1 MIIDDKET
9 VLVTGA
15 NGFVGSRLCRR
26 LIADGYRVIAGV
38 RRGCDDS
45 LIEELNLE
53 YRYGDINQPE
63 TLPAMIENIDYIIHN
78 AGLTKA
84 RSIEQFMK
92 VNHEGTR
99 HLLLAAEKNKKIK
112 KFIYVSSLA
121 AAGPSAKGKP
131 LTEDDPPHP
140 ITEYGRS
147 KAAGEKEVCD
157 FSAKINT
164 VSIRPP
170 AIYGPGDKEMFS
182 FFQIL
187 NNRLM
192 PFLGNPGRK
201 IQLVHV
207 DDLCYGISCVLKA
220 ATKSGSI
227 YFVAEEKGYSYG
239 QLVGFIRKGVG
250 RWALPLY
257 LPGFTVKFIASI
269 SEGVMRRFGKAPMFT
284 VEKANEI
291 LANWEVSTEKAAR
304 ELGYRSRIAFPE
316 GARQTVHWYR
326 EEGWL

>member
-1 MIIDDKET
+1 MVQDKKET

-26 LIADGYRVIAGV
+26 LLADGFNPIAGV

-45 LIEELNLE
+45 LIKELKLE
-53 YRYGDINQPE
+53 YRLGDINQPE
-63 TLPAMIENIDYIIHN
+63 TLNAMVEGVDYIIHN
-78 AGLTKA
+78 AGLVKA
-84 RSIEQFMK
+84 KSIEQFMI
-92 VNHEGTR
+92 VNQQGTR
-99 HLLLAAEKNKKIK
+99 NLLLAAEKNKNLK
-112 KFIYVSSLA
+112 KFIYISSLA
-121 AAGPSAKGKP
+121 AAGPSEKGQP
-131 LTEDDPPHP
+131 LTEDIPPHP

-147 KAAGEKEVCD
+147 KAAGEKEVID
-157 FSAKINT
+157 FSDRINA

-170 AIYGPGDKEMFS
+170 AVYGPGDKEMFS

-192 PFLGNPGRK
+192 PFLGNPGRR

-207 DDLCYGISCVLKA
+207 DDLCYGVSCTLRA
-220 ATKSGSI
+220 PTKSGSI
-227 YFVAEEKGYSYG
+227 YFIAESGSYSYG
-239 QLVGFIRKGVG
+239 ELVGYIRKGVG

-257 LPGFTVKFIASI
+257 LPGFTVKFIALI
-269 SEGVMRRFGKAPMFT
+269 SEGMMRLFGKAPMFT

-291 LANWEVSTEKAAR
+291 LEHWEVSTEKAAR
-304 ELGYRSRIAFPE
+304 DLGYRSKIPFPE
-316 GARQTVHWYR
+316 GARQTVSWYR